1 MLYTESM
8 SYDRSST
15 YLVLYMIL
23 VLLLVNF
30 KTGGGV
36 CIGKTG
42 YGLMRAHMRS
52 RVP

>member
-1 MLYTESM
+1 MPYTESM

-15 YLVLYMIL
+15 LHDTSTATCQVQ
-23 VLLLVNF
+23 N
-30 KTGGGV
+30 GGGV
-36 CIGKTG
+36 CIGKTE